1 MQRGVVL
8 RYKAENFPGGGY
20 VRKDND
26 GKAVDDAQT
35 VIRHAR
41 NEDKVFWFSPDKHLP
56 VAEFYKKIEAEQ
68 CYILFADGKP
78 AGILRYNLFWD
89 NTPFCNLLYVSESCR
104 GKGYGKML
112 TAFWE
117 REMKNLGYGWLL
129 TSTRSGE
136 SAQDFY
142 RAVGYAEC
150 GRLSV
155 PDQPYEI
162 FFGKFV

>member
-1 MQRGVVL
+1 MS
-8 RYKAENFPGGGY
+8 A
-20 VRKDND
+20 
-26 GKAVDDAQT
+26 
-35 VIRHAR
+35 
-41 NEDKVFWFSPDKHLP
+41 
-56 VAEFYKKIEAEQ
+56 AEFYKKIEAKQ

-129 TSTRSGE
+129 TSTRSDE